1 MVRSHRRAGIAERLQ
16 HETSRFKVRGSETV
30 ISLPFDVLE
39 RLSKLVL
46 TAKVTSNTTCPCTSE
61 YTTPHLVNT
70 SESPCEHLRGHLVN
84 TSEDGRPSIRVLA
97 MSSHTRG
104 PQWHAYIRVV
114 RFSERLQ
121 RHIRLRRAV
130 VACAAR
136 HHR

>member
-1 MVRSHRRAGIAERLQ
+1 MVRSRRRTGIAGRLQ

-39 RLSKLVL
+39 RLSKFVL

-61 YTTPHLVNT
+61 YSTP
-70 SESPCEHLRGHLVN
+70 HLVN
-84 TSEDGRPSIRVLA
+84 TSEDGRRSIRALA

-104 PQWHAYIRVV
+104 PQWHACIRVV

-136 HHR
+136 LHR